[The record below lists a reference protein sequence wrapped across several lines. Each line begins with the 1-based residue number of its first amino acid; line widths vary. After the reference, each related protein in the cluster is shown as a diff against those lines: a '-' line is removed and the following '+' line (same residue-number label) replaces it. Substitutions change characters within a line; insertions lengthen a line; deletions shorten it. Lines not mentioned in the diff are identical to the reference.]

1 MMHKPFWQ
9 PAMWATFAYLHLN
22 EDVKEKKIMLPQK
35 LLDIICIR
43 ILKIWEEIYNRDT
56 LQ

>member
-43 ILKIWEEIYNRDT
+43 ILKIWEEIYNHDT
-56 LQ
+56 L

>member
-1 MMHKPFWQ
+1 MMHKSFWQ

-22 EDVKEKKIMLPQK
+22 EDVKEKKITLPQK

-56 LQ
+56 L